1 MKPEWLMQLL
11 TQGRQNHARLAMY
24 YVMANKSAQSIYG
37 NIRKHAF
44 AVQDSSEKVSK
55 GRNIVYFSNTC

>member
-1 MKPEWLMQLL
+1 MKPQGLMQLL
-11 TQGRQNHARLAMY
+11 IQGRQNHTRLAMH

-55 GRNIVYFSNTC
+55 RRNILYFSDTC